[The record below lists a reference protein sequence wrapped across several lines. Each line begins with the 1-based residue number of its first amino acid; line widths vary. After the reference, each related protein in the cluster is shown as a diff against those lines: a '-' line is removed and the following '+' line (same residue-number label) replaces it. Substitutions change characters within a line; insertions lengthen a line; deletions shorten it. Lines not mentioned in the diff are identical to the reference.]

1 MDINVKVK
9 PYLKIQA
16 FYLFFIIS
24 SIQLGVGIMGLPR
37 LVFLEAYQDAW
48 ISILIALLGILLV
61 VFVMLRILT
70 SYDNADILGIQ
81 IDLFGKWLGKIMG
94 TVYIVYFAVT
104 LFSVFITY
112 IEVVKIFIFPELSN
126 FVMGLLLV
134 SLIVYCLL
142 GGLKAIVGTCFI
154 FFFLA
159 LWVLFLLIHPAVL
172 LDFTHFQPVF
182 QASFPEL
189 LSGARVTAYTFL
201 GFEILFLIY
210 PFIQNKKKVKKPV
223 YFGVTFTALI
233 VLITTVISIGFFSTD
248 QLKNR
253 EWVVLNLFK
262 IQSLPFIERFDYIVV
277 AEWMMVVL
285 PNMFLLMWAITYS
298 MKRLYR
304 VPQKITLY
312 ATAGLLLI
320 ACIFTSDHF
329 LIQKII
335 NTSAQYGFWLVFVY
349 PLLLLPMVWI
359 KKRRGKQKGAGRHS
373 S

>member
-1 MDINVKVK
+1 
-9 PYLKIQA
+9 
-16 FYLFFIIS
+16 
-24 SIQLGVGIMGLPR
+24 MGLPR
-37 LVFLEAYQDAW
+37 LVFLEANQDAW
-48 ISILIALLGILLV
+48 VSILIALLGILLV
-61 VFVMLRILT
+61 VFVMLRILQ

-94 TVYIVYFAVT
+94 TVYIIYFALT
-104 LFSVFITY
+104 LFSVLITY

-134 SLIVYCLL
+134 SLIVYSML
-142 GGLKAIVGTCFI
+142 GGLKAIIGVCFI
-154 FFFLA
+154 FFL
-159 LWVLFLLIHPAVL
+159 LSQWVLFLLIHPAVL
-172 LDFTHFQPVF
+172 MDFTHFQPVL

-189 LSGARVTAYTFL
+189 LSGARSTVYTLL
-201 GFEILFLIY
+201 GFEILFFIY
-210 PFIQNKKKVKKPV
+210 PFIQNKKKAKKPV

-233 VLITTVISIGFFSTD
+233 LLIITIISIGFFSPD

-253 EWVVLNLFK
+253 EWVLLNLFK

-277 AEWMMVVL
+277 AEWMMVVVPTML
-285 PNMFLLMWAITYS
+285 LLMWAITYS

-312 ATAGLLLI
+312 ATAGLMLI

-329 LIQKII
+329 LIKMII
-335 NTSAQYGFWLVFVY
+335 NASAQYGFWLVFVY
-349 PLLLLPMVWI
+349 PLLLLPVVLI
-359 KKRRGKQKGAGRHS
+359 KKRWGKQKGAGRYS